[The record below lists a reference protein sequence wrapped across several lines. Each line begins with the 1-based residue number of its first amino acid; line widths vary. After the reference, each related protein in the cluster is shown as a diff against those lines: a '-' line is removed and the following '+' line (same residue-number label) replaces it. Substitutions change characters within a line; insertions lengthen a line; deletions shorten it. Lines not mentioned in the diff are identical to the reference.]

1 VLSAKKLR
9 DQTPD
14 ATFVAG
20 PLGIIEDVDEGGCRL
35 LGYPREAIVGM
46 HGAELIPHDARPR
59 TAVTLDRMRRGELG
73 VRRARMLCSDG
84 GEVVVEVSGRQLAG
98 GRLELTLRKLG
109 PR

>member
-1 VLSAKKLR
+1 
-9 DQTPD
+9 
-14 ATFVAG
+14 
-20 PLGIIEDVDEGGCRL
+20 
-35 LGYPREAIVGM
+35 
-46 HGAELIPHDARPR
+46 
-59 TAVTLDRMRRGELG
+59 VTLDRMRRGELG